1 MQGLIIEVVLSFI
14 NDGYAVIYGDGTSGN
29 QQ

>member
-1 MQGLIIEVVLSFI
+1 MMQGLIIEVVLSFI

-29 QQ
+29 

>member
-1 MQGLIIEVVLSFI
+1 MTQGLIVEVVLSFI

-29 QQ
+29 